1 MKRRRDMTTG
11 VEDDGLQAD
20 VMRFMAIIAFC
31 LVAIMALARNA
42 VPLDAETTAV
52 QAPTARMPDAA
63 MMEFE
68 MIGAEEEAPVD
79 EAVPAPFPGI
89 QAAAV
94 VLTSRVANP
103 AFDPAPREAPT
114 AEAGVSRTAAM
125 PSRASRIAA
134 VSDAPGRFEAIVADL
149 EATARPGGASSSHMG
164 ESKLMPEPVVTPDG
178 KPVSKPVAEPVD
190 GPLAVARRESPP
202 AKNPQEDV
210 GLSLRFASESDFLRL
225 VGRDAIEVFAFR
237 EGDILALTSSLRFA
251 SSAAPG
257 QVYELMPSTIPS
269 EIAGRLADVRTD
281 SEQFQW
287 GIRMPGR
294 IERAVRAQVD
304 AGAAGVL
311 VIDRFGEVR
320 LLAHPESSR

>member
-1 MKRRRDMTTG
+1 MKRRRDMTAG
-11 VEDDGLQAD
+11 VNDDGLQAD

-42 VPLDAETTAV
+42 VPLDAETMAV
-52 QAPTARMPDAA
+52 EAPTARMRDAA
-63 MMEFE
+63 MMELE
-68 MIGAEEEAPVD
+68 MIEAEEEARVD
-79 EAVPAPFPGI
+79 EAVPAPIPGNR
-89 QAAAV
+89 AAAV
-94 VLTSRVANP
+94 VSTLREANP
-103 AFDPAPREAPT
+103 AFDPAPRETPT
-114 AEAGVSRTAAM
+114 AEADVSLAASM
-125 PSRASRIAA
+125 PPRASRNSA
-134 VSDAPGRFEAIVADL
+134 VSDAPGRAEVIVAAR

-164 ESKLMPEPVVTPDG
+164 DSNVMPEPVVAPG
-178 KPVSKPVAEPVD
+178 SEPTD
-190 GPLAVARRESPP
+190 QRPTEARRESPP
-202 AKNPQEDV
+202 ARAPEEDV
-210 GLSLRFASESDFLRL
+210 GLSLRFASERDFLRL

-281 SEQFQW
+281 FDQFQW
-287 GIRMPGR
+287 GVRMPGR

-304 AGAAGVL
+304 AGVAGVL